1 MVIIVNQCEHKH
13 EYSKGVKPI
22 MPDFVTLVR
31 LAITVILLVLAYTIS
46 VAQLTSMLMLIAA
59 ILISGFDIAI
69 SAVYAILRK
78 DFFNNSCIVLIAAAA
93 SFAVGCYV
101 EATVFVVVYQACR
114 VFYEYAEK
122 RTKRAATGDLP
133 KNSDESFSKQRSIL
147 NRCDGS
153 ISAIRAKLEPTYTI
167 AVKAVIAAAI
177 LFSVLMPLITDMSY
191 VMSIRRGSMLMIA
204 IIPASAFASL
214 SLCTAYALCRS
225 AAAGNIIDAPE
236 TVDKATKLKTI
247 VFDKSDVITAGAP
260 KIAAMISPVL
270 DKESFLRSCA
280 YIAFK
285 SEQRIAA
292 AIAGAYNGEI
302 CPEYI
307 QEFNDI
313 PGYGME
319 VKIEG
324 RQMLLGTLKL
334 LESRG
339 ISLDAA
345 SVRKGNVL
353 YLIIAG
359 RYAGAIVFNENINPY
374 AAKTVSDLK
383 ALGVTSMLVAEDGMD
398 ICEKTAKSI
407 NISDFFPCCD
417 TAKKLLVVKN
427 IRQSLDQDDT
437 LMYVSAENVGYHSD
451 ADLDARVGEPTD
463 TEDLRMS
470 NIGIFGL
477 PTMVSIAR
485 SVRKISMQNI
495 VLCAIVKAVL
505 IALAVTGNA
514 TLWFVALLDFAA
526 GMFGVLNISR
536 INQ

>member
-46 VAQLTSMLMLIAA
+46 AAQLTSMLMLIAA

-191 VMSIRRGSMLMIA
+191 VMSIRRGAMLMIA

-225 AAAGNIIDAPE
+225 AAAGIIIDAPE

-302 CPEYI
+302 FPEYI

>member
-191 VMSIRRGSMLMIA
+191 VMSIRRGAMLMIA
-204 IIPASAFASL
+204 IIPASVFASL

-225 AAAGNIIDAPE
+225 AAAGIIIDAPE

-302 CPEYI
+302 FPEYI

>member
-1 MVIIVNQCEHKH
+1 MNQCEHKH

-167 AVKAVIAAAI
+167 AVKAIIAAAI

-191 VMSIRRGSMLMIA
+191 VMSIRRGAMLMIA

-225 AAAGNIIDAPE
+225 AAAGIIIDAPE
-236 TVDKATKLKTI
+236 TVEKATKLKTI

-383 ALGVTSMLVAEDGMD
+383 ALGVTCMLVAEDGMD

-495 VLCAIVKAVL
+495 ALCAIVKAVL

>member
-13 EYSKGVKPI
+13 EYSKGIKPI

-225 AAAGNIIDAPE
+225 AAAGIIIDAPE

-302 CPEYI
+302 FPEYI